1 MIRACLELRCSTTTM
16 VFSPQHGKRE
26 LYFILTMFVS
36 RAVKRI
42 INSMGPLVG
51 FFDSPRVNG
60 DAYFCFL
67 WINFLI
73 ELGPCLDPEWRP
85 RFGGTVA
92 TVFLSEH
99 CSNFCFL
106 VQKIVQKLI
115 N

>member
-1 MIRACLELRCSTTTM
+1 M

-73 ELGPCLDPEWRP
+73 ELDDIPPAVAKIYSVVCLI
-85 RFGGTVA
+85 
-92 TVFLSEH
+92 EH
-99 CSNFCFL
+99 LMKHNALCYM
-106 VQKIVQKLI
+106 
-115 N
+115 